1 MPTVTKLEIQKNN
14 KSRVNVY
21 VDDEFYCG
29 MEAIT
34 ALAVGLREG
43 KEVTTSQLKEGIF
56 QSEVRI
62 GFTKAVDYLSR
73 YQKTCRQLQDYLK
86 RKGFGEEVV
95 QEVVAKL
102 KDYGYVDDKRY
113 AQLYTEQNSK
123 SKGARRIKQELLA
136 KGVSRQ
142 DAEQFSALDSD
153 DMLQAATTLAEKY
166 MKNKPCDTPT
176 LVKLQR
182 YLAYRGYDYDVI
194 NTVVNSYR
202 NQ

>member
-1 MPTVTKLEIQKNN
+1 MPKVTKLEIQKNN
-14 KSRVNVY
+14 KTRVNVY

-43 KEVTTSQLKEGIF
+43 RDVTVDQLREGIH

-62 GFTKAVDYLSR
+62 AFSKSVDYLSR
-73 YQKTCRQLQDYLK
+73 YVKTCHQLYSYLL
-86 RKGFGEEVV
+86 RKGFSSEVV
-95 QEVVAKL
+95 DAVVEKL
-102 KDYGYVDDKRY
+102 KDYGYIDDARY

-123 SKGARRIKQELLA
+123 SKGSRRIKQELLA

-142 DAEQFSALDSD
+142 DAETYSQLDNE
-153 DMLQAATTLAEKY
+153 DMLQSATMLAQKY
-166 MKNKPCDTPT
+166 MKNKSCDIQT

-182 YLAYRGYDYDVI
+182 YLAYRGYDFDII
-194 NTVVNSYR
+194 NSVVNSFR
-202 NQ
+202 DQ